1 MSRVSDLEISET
13 SLGPLAWLTLRGP
26 RRQVFRH
33 LGETFG
39 DVITAFLAGASE
51 RKRATRMRKSPH
63 LATVLETTRR
73 MFPGPVSELEAMAEG
88 ADVPANELLWLNI
101 RGDLGYENN
110 GCSDLGLRSQT
121 RLLLV
126 HNEDA
131 DPVHE
136 GDCPL
141 LTLHIDG
148 DLPVTTYWY
157 PGMMATMTFWLNG
170 SGIACGIDH
179 IPVANPGAGVGR
191 QFLARRLAGA
201 TSLAEFVDWAGQV
214 PVAGGYTYMVGSAQ
228 ERQLLTVEVGPSGI
242 SAGAVAHRYAHTNHF
257 LALTEQQ
264 VIDEQSLPRLEK
276 LNSLDEPSNRDEA
289 LRAFS
294 DPAMGIWR
302 DATGGDPL
310 LTLCSALFDFDH
322 RVVMLHPR
330 GATEDHRLSFE
341 EFIPSL

>member
-1 MSRVSDLEISET
+1 MSKVPELEISRT
-13 SLGPLAWLTLRGP
+13 SLGPLSWVKLGGP
-26 RRQVFRH
+26 RKQVFLN
-33 LGETFG
+33 LGEMFG
-39 DVITAFLAGASE
+39 EVITAFLAGASE
-51 RKRATRMRKSPH
+51 RKRVAHMQKSPH
-63 LATVLETTRR
+63 LKTVLDATRR
-73 MFPGPVSELEAMAEG
+73 LFPGPISELEAMAEG
-88 ADVPANELLWLNI
+88 AEVPSNELLWLNI
-101 RGDLGYENN
+101 RGDLGYESD

-131 DPVHE
+131 DPAHE

-148 DLPVTTYWY
+148 DLPLTTFWY
-157 PGMMATMTFWLNG
+157 PGMLPAMTFWLNS

-179 IPVANPGAGVGR
+179 IPVASPGAGVGR
-191 QFLARRLAGA
+191 QFLARHLAAA
-201 TSLAEFVDWAGQV
+201 TSPGELVDWAGQV
-214 PVAGGYTYMVGSAQ
+214 PMAGGYTYMVGSAE

-242 SAGAVAHRYAHTNHF
+242 SPTEVAQRYAHTNHF
-257 LALTEQQ
+257 LDLTDHQ
-264 VIDEQSLPRLEK
+264 VIDEQSLPRLET
-276 LNSLDEPSNRDEA
+276 LNSLDEPTTRDQA

-310 LTLCSALFDFDH
+310 LTLCSVVFDLDE

-330 GATEDHRLSFE
+330 GATESHQLSFE
-341 EFIPSL
+341 EFIPPM